1 MKFEQYQRE
10 DRRLTL
16 LLALEGAAQYRANHY
31 LLHRYCERLG
41 HSVSHDTI
49 KTDLRWLEEQQLLQ
63 LEDMGD
69 VIVATATTRGI
80 DVANARTVVPG
91 VARPQPGQD

>member
-1 MKFEQYQRE
+1 MNFQQYQRE

-31 LLHRYCERLG
+31 LLQRYCERFG
-41 HSVSHDTI
+41 HSVSHDTL
-49 KTDLRWLEEQQLLQ
+49 KMDLHWLEEQQLLT
-63 LEDMGD
+63 LEHLDD